1 MRESE
6 SGEECGVK
14 HSARIKPV
22 GSVASFLFD
31 EESLRLGCQMSRA
44 IPATVLGSTVT
55 FLVSSGKRAA
65 PCLTSAPKSS
75 CQASVPI
82 VAVLRRRRRRAS
94 LSLRE
99 KQHVFPRT
107 HAALDASPDQGKG
120 NITDRIWLRP
130 FFLRLSKCE
139 QRHHCFGVTLLLTWR
154 VGAPCSISE
163 RDDIRSVHPTIGF
176 ANARRAVCI
185 FWTRPSATERVGDDV
200 ARRACP
206 SRWAR

>member
-44 IPATVLGSTVT
+44 TPATVLGSTVT

-139 QRHHCFGVTLLLTWR
+139 QRHHCFGVTVFDLASGCALFHFRAGRYPL
-154 VGAPCSISE
+154 GAPHYRVRQCE
-163 RDDIRSVHPTIGF
+163 ACCVYFLDD
-176 ANARRAVCI
+176 
-185 FWTRPSATERVGDDV
+185 
-200 ARRACP
+200 
-206 SRWAR
+206 